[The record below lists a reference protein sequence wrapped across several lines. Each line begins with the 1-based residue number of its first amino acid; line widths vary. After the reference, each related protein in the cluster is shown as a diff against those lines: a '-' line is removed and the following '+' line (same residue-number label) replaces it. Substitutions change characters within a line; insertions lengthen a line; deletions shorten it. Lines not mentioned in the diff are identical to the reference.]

1 MSGSLL
7 AVIFIPIVVA
17 IALAGWLFSIYYAN
31 RHPDSG
37 PGKMPRR
44 EVIGGAFRT
53 SGGRQL
59 MPRRD
64 EPVDTGEE
72 AASAAKDVSSADQDP
87 SGARNAT
94 EADRQIRRDAGRPAG
109 L

>member
-1 MSGSLL
+1 MAGSLI
-7 AVIFIPIVVA
+7 AIIVIPIVVA
-17 IALAGWLFSIYYAN
+17 VALTVWLVAVYRAS
-31 RHPDSG
+31 RRPDSG

-44 EVIGGAFRT
+44 EVIGGAFRA

-64 EPVDTGEE
+64 DPADGAEE
-72 AASAAKDVSSADQDP
+72 EHSTAEAVGSADQEP
-87 SGARNAT
+87 PGAPT
-94 EADRQIRRDAGRPAG
+94 VVEADRQVRREAGRPAG